1 MQPEISGFV
10 PAVFLQD
17 RIGRGY
23 GLGGQRVQVYI
34 IVIGVEIPRCIA
46 VQFRQAGG
54 VGQGNGGTLGQRF
67 QRRDAEPLKHGRVQ
81 K

>member
-1 MQPEISGFV
+1 MQPEIGGFV

-46 VQFRQAGG
+46 LQCCISAAFSASE
-54 VGQGNGGTLGQRF
+54 T
-67 QRRDAEPLKHGRVQ
+67 
-81 K
+81 